1 MVLFDAHEDGM
12 DDWFNS
18 IAAETYL
25 DPSTVR
31 DLRLE
36 GFVVIPGPVPE
47 SLLPELARVYDQAV
61 LLADAAD
68 VGRGST
74 TTRVND
80 FVNRSTAFDALYLHP
95 PLLEACCR
103 VIAQPFK
110 LSSMLARTLNPRTP
124 SQNLHVD
131 FSRDEQGWPMLG
143 FIFMVDEFRADN
155 GATCFLPRSQG
166 ARELPTASG
175 IVQACGPA
183 GSMILYN
190 GSIWHGH
197 GANRTRRPRRSIQ
210 GAYIRRTLESSG
222 TLRCRTRTLERIGT
236 LAKYL
241 LAW

>member
-1 MVLFDAHEDGM
+1 M
-12 DDWFNS
+12 DEWFNL
-18 IAAETYL
+18 IATESRLET
-25 DPSTVR
+25 SAVH
-31 DLRLE
+31 DLRFE
-36 GFVVIPGPVPE
+36 GFAVIPGPVPE
-47 SLLPELARVYDQAV
+47 SLLPDLASAYDRAV
-61 LLADAAD
+61 LLADASD

-80 FVNRSTAFDALYLHP
+80 FVNRGAAFDALYLHP
-95 PLLEACCR
+95 PVLEACCR
-103 VIAQPFK
+103 VIEQPFK

-131 FSRDEQGWPMLG
+131 FPCDEQGWPMLG
-143 FIFMVDEFRADN
+143 FIFMVDEFQADN

-166 ARELPTASG
+166 VTECPTASG
-175 IVQACGPA
+175 GVQACGPA

-197 GANRTRRPRRSIQ
+197 AANLTDLPRRSIQ
-210 GAYIRRTLESSG
+210 GAYIRRTLESSATLRIRSG
-222 TLRCRTRTLERIGT
+222 TLNRIGP

>member
-1 MVLFDAHEDGM
+1 MNDGEGL
-12 DDWFNS
+12 DEWFSS
-18 IAAETYL
+18 IAAQTPL

-31 DLRLE
+31 DLQVE
-36 GFVVIPGPVPE
+36 GFAVIPGPVPE
-47 SLLPELARVYDQAV
+47 SLLPDLADAYDQAV
-61 LLADAAD
+61 LLADPSD

-80 FVNRSTAFDALYLHP
+80 FVNRGAAFDALYLHP
-95 PLLEACCR
+95 PLLEASCR
-103 VIAQPFK
+103 VIEQPFK

-131 FSRDEQGWPMLG
+131 FPRDEQGWPMLG
-143 FIFMVDEFRADN
+143 FIFMIDEFRADN

-166 ARELPTASG
+166 ATECPTAGG

-190 GSIWHGH
+190 GSIWHNH
-197 GANRTRRPRRSIQ
+197 GANRTDHPRRSIQ
-210 GAYIRRTLESSG
+210 GAYIRRTLTSSG
-222 TLRCRTRTLERIGT
+222 TLRSRAETLDRIGP